1 VIDMFFYDP
10 TIIILIPALLI
21 AMYAQYKVKN
31 TFKKYSEVGSNS
43 NKTAA
48 EIAQELLF
56 KNDIND
62 IKVKRIKGNLNDH
75 YDPKNKLLNLSEEIY
90 GSKSVA
96 AIGIAAHEAGHAIQD
111 AQGYTLLKIRA
122 KIVPA
127 ASIGSSWGLPLA
139 IIGFFLQSQTMIA
152 LGFIMFLGALIF
164 HLITL
169 PVEFDASNKAL
180 TLLKRNNILNNDEL
194 KGATKVL
201 RAAAFTYVSA
211 TLIALVNLVRIV
223 LLFGMGRND

>member
-1 VIDMFFYDP
+1 MDMFFYDP

>member
-1 VIDMFFYDP
+1 MFFYDP

-31 TFKKYSEVGSNS
+31 TFKKYSEVLSNS

-48 EIAQELLF
+48 EIAQDLLF

-62 IKVKRIKGNLNDH
+62 INVKKIKGNLNDH
-75 YDPKNKLLNLSEEIY
+75 YDPKNKVLNLSEGIY

-111 AQGYTLLKIRA
+111 ARGYTPLKIRA

-139 IIGFFLQSQTMIA
+139 IVGFFLQSQTMIA

-194 KGATKVL
+194 KGAKKVL

-211 TLIALVNLVRIV
+211 TLIAIVNLVRIV

>member
-1 VIDMFFYDP
+1 MFFYDP

>member
-1 VIDMFFYDP
+1 
-10 TIIILIPALLI
+10 
-21 AMYAQYKVKN
+21 MYAQYKVKN